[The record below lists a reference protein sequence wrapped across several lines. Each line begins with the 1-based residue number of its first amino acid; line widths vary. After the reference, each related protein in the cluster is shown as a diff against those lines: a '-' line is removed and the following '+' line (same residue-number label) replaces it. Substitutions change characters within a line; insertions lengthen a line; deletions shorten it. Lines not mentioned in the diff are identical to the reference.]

1 MRLRF
6 APALLLVAVALAG
19 CAEDTPEP
27 EPVPTEVKGP
37 GTTEGITAEDAA
49 KAPSWSIGDWF
60 GHHIYFGPT
69 DTEGS
74 HINTVVVEAGPG
86 GYLMLPDDPEVAKWE
101 AAWDFPMLGQ
111 IGTSNLETTAFGV
124 DWNVYK
130 FPMRDGDTWTAN
142 VDPLF
147 NGARELAIT
156 ATFNPAISTPYGVFP
171 GFDLVGV
178 NATGEIEL
186 VTDFVP
192 EIGWYSRLLYM
203 DTSTPDPE
211 DFVFNIRSMGRGA
224 NWNGTVHT
232 AEARSVV
239 EEFALSQPGDPTSYA
254 NAAHHATFTMSEE
267 ASELYGVVFALSATG
282 RTAIDLFDPAQ
293 KHHQYEV
300 QEADA
305 DPENAN
311 AIFEFVE
318 LPAVPGNWEYVR
330 TQPGFVGAAFV
341 WLWEITPGS
350 YEFTSS

>member
-1 MRLRF
+1 MDLKI
-6 APALLLVAVALAG
+6 ALACVLLVGSLAG
-19 CAEDTPEP
+19 CADDPPEP
-27 EPVPTEVKGP
+27 EPVPQEVEGP
-37 GTTEGITAEDAA
+37 GAQAGLTAEDAA
-49 KAPSWSIGDWF
+49 LAPSWSVGDWF
-60 GHHIYFGPT
+60 GHHIYFGAT

-74 HINTVVVEAGPG
+74 HINTVVVANAGS
-86 GYLMLPDDPEVAKWE
+86 YTMLPDDAEVAKWE
-101 AAWDFPMLGQ
+101 AAWDFPMLGA
-111 IGTSNLETTAFGV
+111 IGTSDLGTTAFGSE
-124 DWNVYK
+124 WSIYK
-130 FPMRDGDTWTAN
+130 FPMRDGDTWTAS

-147 NGARELAIT
+147 NGARELSIT
-156 ATFNPAISTPYGVFP
+156 ATFNPAISTPYGSFP

-192 EIGWYSRLLYM
+192 EIGWYSRLLYL
-203 DTSTPDPE
+203 DTSTPEPE

-239 EEFALSQPGDPTSYA
+239 QEFALSQPGDPTTYA
-254 NAAHHATFTMSEE
+254 NAVHHATFTMSEE

-293 KHHQYEV
+293 AHHQYEV

-305 DPENAN
+305 NPDNAN
-311 AIFEFVE
+311 AVFEFVE

-330 TQPGFVGAAFV
+330 TQPGLVGAALV
-341 WLWEITPGS
+341 WLWEITPDS